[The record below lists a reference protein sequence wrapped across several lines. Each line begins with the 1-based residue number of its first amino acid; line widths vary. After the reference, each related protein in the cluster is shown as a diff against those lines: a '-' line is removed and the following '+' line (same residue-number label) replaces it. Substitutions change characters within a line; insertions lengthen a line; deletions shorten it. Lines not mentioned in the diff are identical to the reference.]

1 MKMSKNAENAI
12 KGAIAFTA
20 TGLICVGSAIPTT
33 WYGIT
38 LLGVGSVL
46 LGWFGYHVLHD
57 E

>member
-1 MKMSKNAENAI
+1 MSKNAENTI
-12 KGAIAFTA
+12 KGAIAFAA

-38 LLGVGSVL
+38 LLGVGAIL